1 MGLISRV
8 SSRTYRLTFYL
19 QPKPSTMRNE
29 ICQFSGLKIY
39 PGHGKT
45 YIKADGKRVTLIN
58 GKSENLLKEKKNP
71 RKVTWTILYRRKNK
85 KGTMTEIDAKKR
97 KRKVVKASR
106 GAGSLSWAEVQAKK
120 AQRPEIRKAQ
130 KEAAIEKAKAK
141 KKEQAARK
149 KAAGAAVKKPQQKVN
164 MGNKNVKAPKARVGG
179 KR

>member
-1 MGLISRV
+1 MG
-8 SSRTYRLTFYL
+8 
-19 QPKPSTMRNE
+19 
-29 ICQFSGLKIY
+29 
-39 PGHGKT
+39 
-45 YIKADGKRVTLIN
+45 
-58 GKSENLLKEKKNP
+58 
-71 RKVTWTILYRRKNK
+71 

-97 KRKVVKASR
+97 KRRVVKQSR

-164 MGNKNVKAPKARVGG
+164 MGKKNVKAPKARVGG

>member
-1 MGLISRV
+1 MGKNENRNLSILRPQNRPRPWQNLRQSRRQKSAPDQRQIRGLV
-8 SSRTYRLTFYL
+8 
-19 QPKPSTMRNE
+19 QKQEKPSK
-29 ICQFSGLKIY
+29 GYLD
-39 PGHGKT
+39 H
-45 YIKADGKRVTLIN
+45 
-58 GKSENLLKEKKNP
+58 
-71 RKVTWTILYRRKNK
+71 LYRRKNK

-97 KRKVVKASR
+97 KRRVVKQSR

-164 MGNKNVKAPKARVGG
+164 MGNK
-179 KR
+179 